1 MHFSCQLDA
10 LEFTIPITLW
20 HNYVN
25 FHFIA
30 LPTRTQVYKYR
41 RKRHGNGKVAR
52 MVGRHQ
58 LLWLA
63 SCLAAV
69 QHDMLAAFLKPN
81 CIHLGLLPATR
92 FLSEAVNL
100 VSQARLSRRE
110 SLARETTVNFPRR
123 RYRAGDTVHLFWT
136 SNKQSF
142 RKKNAWLLGSKCV
155 GEILWLDIFIV

>member
-41 RKRHGNGKVAR
+41 RKRHGNGKVAK

-63 SCLAAV
+63 PRPPGNEAKYSTKS
-69 QHDMLAAFLKPN
+69 H
-81 CIHLGLLPATR
+81 IS
-92 FLSEAVNL
+92 SE
-100 VSQARLSRRE
+100 
-110 SLARETTVNFPRR
+110 
-123 RYRAGDTVHLFWT
+123 H
-136 SNKQSF
+136 
-142 RKKNAWLLGSKCV
+142 
-155 GEILWLDIFIV
+155 